1 METPDIAIHLQQDRL
16 ALDKL
21 NAQSDLVLRQR
32 ELVIII
38 G

>member
-1 METPDIAIHLQQDRL
+1 METRDIAIQRQQDRL

-21 NAQSDLVLRQR
+21 NTQSDLVLRQR
-32 ELVIII
+32 ELVAII

>member
-1 METPDIAIHLQQDRL
+1 METPDIAIQLQQDRL